1 MRDTLTD
8 GGNMIGQSTHD
19 SGSML
24 TGFQTRNTAVGIND
38 QGLGK
43 ALDASNNDNEM
54 ISPLKKG
61 RSKSSKPS
69 LSQSELLI
77 PVAIS
82 PSSPG
87 MGVS

>member
-43 ALDASNNDNEM
+43 ALDASNNDNE
-54 ISPLKKG
+54 
-61 RSKSSKPS
+61 SK
-69 LSQSELLI
+69 
-77 PVAIS
+77 
-82 PSSPG
+82 
-87 MGVS
+87 